1 MRKLIVTNIV
11 SVDGFF
17 EGPGG
22 NVLALPMD
30 ATFDNYNRDRLR
42 AADTLLLGRR
52 TYELFQGFWPG
63 MADNPQATA
72 AHREIS
78 RLNGAMPKLV
88 VSSTLSG
95 SERPNG
101 AWASTTTVV
110 PRAAA
115 HAHIAELKRTAGK
128 DILLF
133 GSRTLWNDLLRAG
146 LVDELHLMVGGVVL
160 GGGTPAFDAG
170 AQASLELLGTERWDN
185 SSNVLLKYAVAAPA
199 DAVQR
204 AVTSPAAGS

>member
-42 AADTLLLGRR
+42 AADILLLGRR
-52 TYELFQGFWPG
+52 TFEMFQGFWPG
-63 MADNPQATA
+63 MAENPQATA
-72 AHREIS
+72 THREIS
-78 RLNGAMPKLV
+78 RLNGAMPKRV
-88 VSSTLSG
+88 VSDTLAAGQGPS
-95 SERPNG
+95 G

-110 PRAAA
+110 SRATA
-115 HAHIAELKRTAGK
+115 HAHIAELKRGGDK
-128 DILLF
+128 DILIF
-133 GSRTLWNDLLRAG
+133 GSRTLWNDLLKAG

-170 AQASLELLGTERWDN
+170 ARAGLELLGVERWET
-185 SSNVLLKYAVAAPA
+185 SSNVLLKYAV
-199 DAVQR
+199 R
-204 AVTSPAAGS
+204 R